1 MYEEQ
6 ETCSLTCDGEKV
18 AMKSVHVHGKLD
30 GLLLRMKTRQT
41 YTNETNDTLETV
53 YTFPLAWGATLLNLA
68 VELNGKRLNGT
79 VIEKKQ
85 AVKQYEK
92 AIDNGDS
99 PIMVE
104 RSGRGLYTANL
115 GNLLPGETAVI
126 EIEYAQLLN
135 LEADRIR
142 LSVPTTIAPR
152 YGDQHQ
158 QGGLQPHQTA
168 AANGLVEYGFFMT
181 LDIQGTAAKGLVSSP
196 THPIKTTKS
205 FDGINVQL
213 GNQTYLD
220 RDFVLLIEDLEGES
234 FCIAGPDA
242 EGSNTTAII
251 TSFCPKL
258 PNAKPSNLRLKV
270 LLDCSGSM
278 VGDSI
283 KQARVALK
291 HLFKQLNEEDSFAY
305 TRFGSSIDRV
315 TPKMTTAH
323 RERIQNL
330 LSTVDKTKADLGG
343 TELGMAM
350 TDVFNMNANGKARNS
365 PEVTDSAD
373 VLLITDGDVWNIENI
388 LASAR
393 ISGHRV
399 YTIGVGSAP
408 AESLL
413 RELAKDSGGSCEF
426 VTPREDMRGAVD
438 RILTRMRSAQE
449 VRFAIKWNAIEDQH
463 KNHEWAS
470 TLPPQLI
477 NGETVHLFARLPAK
491 TETPPLL
498 ICKTLVNEEEH
509 EVSSAK
515 PLSIT
520 WDTEGI
526 TARLCAAAQI
536 GELTES
542 KADTKLAK
550 SLAMKYQLVTQHTNL
565 FLLHERAE
573 ENKAGGLPKLQQIA
587 QMQAAGF
594 SGHGTAWEP
603 GTIILACKVSRSTS
617 SFEYEDSSNSASLGG
632 DYGRLNTPSVWR
644 TNRTQVSA
652 KVDGMYS
659 AGMDDVEIPAFLR
672 KQSDAFEPIVQR
684 SSTSPPEVPS
694 DDMLGQSFMTK
705 IATQVKEWV
714 AATTDV
720 NPAPLISTPPVV
732 KQAPADATLEEIA
745 KTLNAAA
752 LKATTFRQALQ
763 QTLKLK
769 LPSEYAQIIIDLTKE
784 TKDSAISWAL
794 LFEWLFS
801 KDAQDM
807 LLDKHAH
814 RILRSQLKLAS
825 VEMQERSRELFE
837 RSLVTPAS

>member
-1 MYEEQ
+1 MSEQ
-6 ETCSLTCDGEKV
+6 QENCTLTCDGEEV

-30 GLLLRMKTRQT
+30 GLLLRMKVRQT
-41 YTNETNDTLETV
+41 YTNDSDQSLETV

-68 VELNGKRLNGT
+68 VELNGKRLNGS

-85 AVKQYEK
+85 AVKQYEA

-104 RSGRGLYTANL
+104 RSARGLYTANL
-115 GNLLPGETAVI
+115 GNLLPGETAMI

-135 LEADRIR
+135 FETDRIR
-142 LSVPTTIAPR
+142 LSIPTTIAPR
-152 YGDQHQ
+152 YGDQHT
-158 QGGLQPHQTA
+158 QGQLPSHQTTA
-168 AANGLVEYGFFMT
+168 ASSLVEYGFFMT
-181 LDIQGTAAKGLVSSP
+181 LDVKGTAAKGLVSSP
-196 THPIKTTKS
+196 THPIKTSKT

-213 GNQTYLD
+213 GKQAFLD

-234 FCIAGPDA
+234 FCIAGPDT

-258 PNAKPSNLRLKV
+258 PNAKPSALRLKV

-278 VGDSI
+278 AGDSMR
-283 KQARVALK
+283 QARVALK
-291 HLFKQLNEEDSFAY
+291 HLFKQLNEDDSFAY

-315 TPKMTTAH
+315 TKKMTMAYS
-323 RERIQNL
+323 ERIQSL
-330 LSTVDKTKADLGG
+330 LSTIDKTEADLGG

-350 TDVFNMNANGKARNS
+350 TDVFNMNANGKPRNS

-413 RELAKDSGGSCEF
+413 RELAKDTGGSCEF
-426 VTPREDMRGAVD
+426 VTPSEDMRSAVD
-438 RILTRMRSAQE
+438 RMLTRMRSAQE
-449 VRFAIKWNAIEDQH
+449 VRFAIKWNAIEE
-463 KNHEWAS
+463 KNKTHEWAS

-477 NGETVHLFARLPAK
+477 DGETVHLFARLPAK
-491 TETPPLL
+491 TEKPPVL
-498 ICKTLVNEEEH
+498 ICKTLVKDVEQ

-515 PLSIT
+515 PTSIT

-526 TARLCAAAQI
+526 VARLCAAAQI
-536 GELTES
+536 GELTEG

-573 ENKAGGLPKLQQIA
+573 ENKADGLPQLQQVA

-594 SGHGTAWEP
+594 GGYGSVTRAAPVLSVMRMSCHSESFA
-603 GTIILACKVSRSTS
+603 ISDSLS
-617 SFEYEDSSNSASLGG
+617 SPSLGG

-644 TNRTQVSA
+644 TNRTQAAS
-652 KVDGMYS
+652 KVDGMAS
-659 AGMDDVEIPAFLR
+659 AGMDDIEIPAFLR
-672 KQSDAFEPIVQR
+672 KQADSDDQRVQ
-684 SSTSPPEVPS
+684 SSTTSPDAVTYAGS
-694 DDMLGQSFMTK
+694 S
-705 IATQVKEWV
+705 
-714 AATTDV
+714 
-720 NPAPLISTPPVV
+720 NNSLISQLSSKIKDFISPATPPQQKVLT
-732 KQAPADATLEEIA
+732 DEEWPEEPTPSEASKVDIA
-745 KTLNAAA
+745 MALNTAA
-752 LKATTFRQALQ
+752 LHASSFRIALQ
-763 QTLKLK
+763 QTLKLNM
-769 LPSEYAQIIIDLTKE
+769 PSNYAAVIIDLTKV
-784 TKDSAISWAL
+784 TKDSATSWAL
-794 LFEWLFS
+794 LLEWLFGDIEKS
-801 KDAQDM
+801 G
-807 LLDKHAH
+807 LLDRHAQ
-814 RILRSQLKLAS
+814 RLLRSQLKLATE
-825 VEMQERSRELFE
+825 EMRDHAQVLIESNLII
-837 RSLVTPAS
+837 VN

>member
-6 ETCSLTCDGEKV
+6 ENCTLTCNGEEV

-41 YTNETNDTLETV
+41 YTNQSEDTLETV

-68 VELNGKRLNGT
+68 VELNGKRLSGT
-79 VIEKKQ
+79 VIEKKK
-85 AVKQYEK
+85 AVKQYEE
-92 AIDNGDS
+92 AIDNGDT

-104 RSGRGLYTANL
+104 RSGRGLYTVNL

-142 LSVPTTIAPR
+142 LNIPTTIAPR
-152 YGDQHQ
+152 YGDQHK

-181 LDIQGTAAKGLVSSP
+181 LDIQGTAAKGMVSSP

-213 GNQTYLD
+213 GKQTYLD

-234 FCIAGPDA
+234 FCIAGPDT

-258 PNAKPSNLRLKV
+258 PKTKPSNLRLKV

-278 VGDSI
+278 AGDSM

-305 TRFGSSIDRV
+305 TRFGSSLDRV
-315 TPKMTTAH
+315 TKKMTMAYS
-323 RERIQNL
+323 ERIQSL
-330 LSTVDKTKADLGG
+330 LSTIEKTEADLGG
-343 TELGMAM
+343 TELEMAM

-373 VLLITDGDVWNIENI
+373 VLLITDGEVWNIENI

-413 RELAKDSGGSCEF
+413 RELAKDTGGASEF

-463 KNHEWAS
+463 KDHEWAS

-477 NGETVHLFARLPAK
+477 DGETVHLYARLPAK
-491 TETPPLL
+491 TEKPPVL
-498 ICKTLVNEEEH
+498 ICKTLVKDEEQ

-526 TARLCAAAQI
+526 VARLCAAAQI
-536 GELTES
+536 GELTEG

-565 FLLHERAE
+565 FLVHERAE
-573 ENKAGGLPKLQQIA
+573 ENKAEGLPKLQQVA

-594 SGHGTAWEP
+594 GGYGNVIQE
-603 GTIILACKVSRSTS
+603 SRNVDMMVYRSMS
-617 SFEYEDSSNSASLGG
+617 MSFEDTSLGG

-644 TNRTQVSA
+644 TNRTQAAA
-652 KVDGMYS
+652 KVDGMAS
-659 AGMDDVEIPAFLR
+659 AGMDDIEIPAFLR
-672 KQSDAFEPIVQR
+672 KQSDSLNQSVQ
-684 SSTSPPEVPS
+684 SSTTSPGKINHANSMDPS
-694 DDMLGQSFMTK
+694 LISQLVSK
-705 IATQVKEWV
+705 VKDWV
-714 AATTDV
+714 A
-720 NPAPLISTPPVV
+720 PSTPSQASVLNDEDLNEVV
-732 KQAPADATLEEIA
+732 MPSEASREEIA
-745 KTLNAAA
+745 MALNTAA
-752 LKATTFRQALQ
+752 LHASSFRIALQ
-763 QTLKLK
+763 HTLKLNI
-769 LPSEYAQIIIDLTKE
+769 PASYAPAIIDLTKV
-784 TKDSAISWAL
+784 TKDSATSWAL
-794 LFEWLFS
+794 LFECLFGDIEQS
-801 KDAQDM
+801 G
-807 LLDKHAH
+807 LLDRHAK
-814 RILRSQLKLAS
+814 RLLRSQLKLATK
-825 VEMQERSRELFE
+825 EMQERSKELFE
-837 RSLVTPAS
+837 RMLAITS

>member
-6 ETCSLTCDGEKV
+6 ETCSLTCGGEEV

-41 YTNETNDTLETV
+41 YTNQTDDTLETV

-85 AVKQYEK
+85 AVKKYEK
-92 AIDNGDS
+92 AIDNGDT

-135 LEADRIR
+135 FEADRIR
-142 LSVPTTIAPR
+142 LNIPTTIAPR
-152 YGDQHQ
+152 YGDQHK

-181 LDIQGTAAKGLVSSP
+181 LDIQGTAAKGIVSSP

-213 GNQTYLD
+213 GKQTYLD

-234 FCIAGPDA
+234 FCIAGPDT

-258 PNAKPSNLRLKV
+258 PKTKPSNLRLKV

-278 VGDSI
+278 AGDSM

-315 TPKMTTAH
+315 TKKMTMAYS
-323 RERIQNL
+323 ERIQSL
-330 LSTVDKTKADLGG
+330 LSTIDKTEADLGG

-413 RELAKDSGGSCEF
+413 RELAKDTGGASEF

-463 KNHEWAS
+463 KDHEWAS

-477 NGETVHLFARLPAK
+477 DGETVHLYARLPAK
-491 TETPPLL
+491 TEKPPVL
-498 ICKTLVNEEEH
+498 ICKTLVKDEEQ

-526 TARLCAAAQI
+526 VARLCAAAQI
-536 GELTES
+536 GELTEGKS
-542 KADTKLAK
+542 DTKLAK

-565 FLLHERAE
+565 FLVHERAE
-573 ENKAGGLPKLQQIA
+573 ENKADGLPKLQQVA

-594 SGHGTAWEP
+594 GGYGNVIQE
-603 GTIILACKVSRSTS
+603 SRNVDMMVYRSMS
-617 SFEYEDSSNSASLGG
+617 MSFEDTSLGG

-644 TNRTQVSA
+644 TNRTQAAS
-652 KVDGMYS
+652 KVDGMSS
-659 AGMDDVEIPAFLR
+659 AGMDDIEIPAFLR
-672 KQSDAFEPIVQR
+672 KQADASDQHAQSSSTYSDAAENAN
-684 SSTSPPEVPS
+684 SSDPS
-694 DDMLGQSFMTK
+694 LLSQLSSK
-705 IATQVKEWV
+705 IK
-714 AATTDV
+714 D
-720 NPAPLISTPPVV
+720 LISPSTKPQTSVLTDTERP
-732 KQAPADATLEEIA
+732 KKPSPSEATKVDIA
-745 KTLNAAA
+745 MALNTAA
-752 LKATTFRQALQ
+752 LQASSFRIALQ
-763 QTLKLK
+763 QTLKLNIPGK
-769 LPSEYAQIIIDLTKE
+769 YAAVIIDLTKV
-784 TKDSAISWAL
+784 TKDSATSWAL
-794 LFEWLFS
+794 LLEWLFGDIEKS
-801 KDAQDM
+801 G
-807 LLDKHAH
+807 LLDRHAQ
-814 RILRSQLKLAS
+814 RLLRSQLKLATE
-825 VEMQERSRELFE
+825 EMREHAQVLIE
-837 RSLVTPAS
+837 SNLIIVN

>member
-6 ETCSLTCDGEKV
+6 ENCTLTCNGEEV

-30 GLLLRMKTRQT
+30 GLLLRMKVRQT
-41 YTNETNDTLETV
+41 YTNESEDTLETV

-68 VELNGKRLNGT
+68 VELNGKRLSGT
-79 VIEKKQ
+79 VIEKKK
-85 AVKQYEK
+85 AVKQYEE
-92 AIDNGDS
+92 AIDNGDT

-142 LSVPTTIAPR
+142 LNIPTTIAPR

-181 LDIQGTAAKGLVSSP
+181 LDIQGTAAKGMVSSP

-213 GNQTYLD
+213 GNQAYLD

-234 FCIAGPDA
+234 FCIAGPDT

-258 PNAKPSNLRLKV
+258 PKTKPSNLRLKV

-278 VGDSI
+278 AGDSM

-315 TPKMTTAH
+315 TKKMTMAYS
-323 RERIQNL
+323 ERIQSL
-330 LSTVDKTKADLGG
+330 LSTIEKTEADLGG
-343 TELGMAM
+343 TELEMAM

-373 VLLITDGDVWNIENI
+373 VLLITDGEVWNIENI

-413 RELAKDSGGSCEF
+413 RELAKDTGGASEF

-463 KNHEWAS
+463 KDHEWAS

-477 NGETVHLFARLPAK
+477 DGETVHLYARLPAK
-491 TETPPLL
+491 TEKPPVL
-498 ICKTLVNEEEH
+498 ICKTLVKDEEQ

-526 TARLCAAAQI
+526 VARLCAAAQI
-536 GELTES
+536 GELTEG

-565 FLLHERAE
+565 FLVHERAE
-573 ENKAGGLPKLQQIA
+573 ENKADGLPKLQQVA

-594 SGHGTAWEP
+594 GGYGNVIQE
-603 GTIILACKVSRSTS
+603 SRNVDMMVYRSMS
-617 SFEYEDSSNSASLGG
+617 MSFEDTSLGG

-644 TNRTQVSA
+644 TNRTQAAA
-652 KVDGMYS
+652 KVDGMAS
-659 AGMDDVEIPAFLR
+659 AGMDDIEIPAFLR
-672 KQSDAFEPIVQR
+672 KQSDSLNQSVQ
-684 SSTSPPEVPS
+684 SSTTSPGKINHANSMDPS
-694 DDMLGQSFMTK
+694 LISQLVSK
-705 IATQVKEWV
+705 VKDWV
-714 AATTDV
+714 A
-720 NPAPLISTPPVV
+720 PSTPSQASVLNDEDLNEVV
-732 KQAPADATLEEIA
+732 MPSEASREEIA
-745 KTLNAAA
+745 MALNTAA
-752 LKATTFRQALQ
+752 LHASSFRIALQ
-763 QTLKLK
+763 HTLKLNI
-769 LPSEYAQIIIDLTKE
+769 PASYAPAIIDLTKV
-784 TKDSAISWAL
+784 TKDSATSWAL
-794 LFEWLFS
+794 LFECLFGDIEQS
-801 KDAQDM
+801 G
-807 LLDKHAH
+807 LLDRHAK
-814 RILRSQLKLAS
+814 RLLRSQLKLATK
-825 VEMQERSRELFE
+825 EMQERSKELFE
-837 RSLVTPAS
+837 RMLAITS

>member
-6 ETCSLTCDGEKV
+6 ETCTLTCDGEEV

-30 GLLLRMKTRQT
+30 GLLLRMKVRQT
-41 YTNETNDTLETV
+41 YTNDSEDSLETV

-92 AIDNGDS
+92 AIDNGDT

-135 LEADRIR
+135 FEADRIR
-142 LSVPTTIAPR
+142 LNIPTTIAPR

-158 QGGLQPHQTA
+158 QGGLPSHQTA
-168 AANGLVEYGFFMT
+168 AGNGLVEYGFFLT
-181 LDIQGTAAKGLVSSP
+181 LDIHGTAAKGLVSSP
-196 THPIKTTKS
+196 THAIKSTKS

-213 GNQTYLD
+213 GHQAFLD
-220 RDFVLLIEDLEGES
+220 RDFVLLIEDLQGES
-234 FCIAGPDA
+234 FCIAGPDT

-258 PNAKPSNLRLKV
+258 PTTKPSSLRLKV

-278 VGDSI
+278 AGDSMV
-283 KQARVALK
+283 QARVALK
-291 HLFKQLNEEDSFAY
+291 HLFKQLNKEDSFAY

-315 TPKMTTAH
+315 TPKMTVADK
-323 RERIQNL
+323 ERIQSL
-330 LSTVDKTKADLGG
+330 LSTLDKTAADLGG

-350 TDVFNMNANGKARNS
+350 TDVFNMNANGKPRNS
-365 PEVTDSAD
+365 PETTDSAD
-373 VLLITDGDVWNIENI
+373 VLVITDGEVWNIENI

-393 ISGHRV
+393 ISGHRI

-413 RELAKDSGGSCEF
+413 RELAKDTGGACEF
-426 VTPREDMRGAVD
+426 VTPREDMRSAVD
-438 RILTRMRSAQE
+438 RMLTRMRAAQE
-449 VRFAIKWNAIEDQH
+449 VRFAIKWNAIEEKH
-463 KNHEWAS
+463 KHHEWAS

-491 TETPPLL
+491 TEKPPVL
-498 ICKTLVNEEEH
+498 ICKTLVNDIEK

-515 PLSIT
+515 PASIT
-520 WDTEGI
+520 WDSEGI
-526 TARLCAAAQI
+526 VARLCAAAQI
-536 GELTES
+536 GELTEN

-573 ENKAGGLPKLQQIA
+573 ENKAEGLPKLQQVA

-594 SGHGTAWEP
+594 GGFGTVLRAAP
-603 GTIILACKVSRSTS
+603 VLSVLRMS
-617 SFEYEDSSNSASLGG
+617 SHSESFMISDSLSASSIGG

-644 TNRTQVSA
+644 TSRTQTA
-652 KVDGMYS
+652 DKVDGMSS
-659 AGMDDVEIPAFLR
+659 AGMDDIEIPAFLR
-672 KQSDAFEPIVQR
+672 KQADAI
-684 SSTSPPEVPS
+684 SP
-694 DDMLGQSFMTK
+694 
-705 IATQVKEWV
+705 
-714 AATTDV
+714 
-720 NPAPLISTPPVV
+720 STPTQQRVLTNDGWPD
-732 KQAPADATLEEIA
+732 KPKPTEASKFDIA
-745 KTLNAAA
+745 LALNTAA
-752 LKATTFRQALQ
+752 LQASSFRIALQ
-763 QTLKLK
+763 QTLKLNM
-769 LPSEYAQIIIDLTKE
+769 PVNYAAVIIDLTKI
-784 TKDSAISWAL
+784 TKDSATSWAL
-794 LFEWLFS
+794 LFVWLFGDIEKS
-801 KDAQDM
+801 G
-807 LLDKHAH
+807 LLDRHAK
-814 RILRSQLKLAS
+814 RLLRNQLKLAS
-825 VEMQERSRELFE
+825 LELLESSRDLFE
-837 RSLVTPAS
+837 RSLTVST

>member
-6 ETCSLTCDGEKV
+6 ESCTFTCNGDEV

-30 GLLLRMKTRQT
+30 GLLLRMKVRQT
-41 YTNETNDTLETV
+41 YTNETEQALETV

-68 VELNGKRLNGT
+68 VELNGKRLYGT

-92 AIDNGDS
+92 AIDNGDT

-135 LEADRIR
+135 FEADRIR
-142 LSVPTTIAPR
+142 LSIPTTIAPR
-152 YGDQHQ
+152 YGNQHQ

-168 AANGLVEYGFFMT
+168 ASNGLVEYGFFMT
-181 LDIQGTAAKGLVSSP
+181 LDIQGTAAKGIISSP
-196 THPIKTTKS
+196 THPIKSSKS
-205 FDGINVQL
+205 FDGVNVQL
-213 GNQTYLD
+213 DKKAYLD

-234 FCIAGPDA
+234 FCIAGPDT

-258 PNAKPSNLRLKV
+258 PDAKPSNLRLKV

-278 VGDSI
+278 AGDSM

-305 TRFGSSIDRV
+305 TRFGSRIERV
-315 TPKMTTAH
+315 TKQMTMAYS
-323 RERIQNL
+323 ERIKSL
-330 LSTVDKTKADLGG
+330 LSTIDKTEADLGG
-343 TELGMAM
+343 TELAIAM
-350 TDVFNMNANGKARNS
+350 TDVFNMNTNEESSKNS
-365 PEVTDSAD
+365 EVTDSAD
-373 VLLITDGDVWNIENI
+373 VLLITDGEVWNIENI

-413 RELAKDSGGSCEF
+413 KELAKNTGGSCEF

-438 RILTRMRSAQE
+438 RMITRMRSAQE
-449 VRFAIKWNAIEDQH
+449 VRFAIKWNATEEQN
-463 KNHEWAS
+463 KNHEWSS

-477 NGETVHLFARLPAK
+477 DGETVHLFARLPAK
-491 TETPPLL
+491 TEKPPIL
-498 ICKTLVNEEEH
+498 ICKTLVKEVEK

-515 PLSIT
+515 PFSIT

-526 TARLCAAAQI
+526 VARLCAAAQI
-536 GELTES
+536 AELTEG

-550 SLAMKYQLVTQHTNL
+550 SLAMKYQLITQHTNL

-573 ENKAGGLPKLQQIA
+573 ENKSEGLPKLQQVA

-594 SGHGTAWEP
+594 GGYGSVRRATPVMSVMRMSCHSE
-603 GTIILACKVSRSTS
+603 
-617 SFEYEDSSNSASLGG
+617 SFEISDSLSSPSLGG

-644 TNRTQVSA
+644 TNRTQSA
-652 KVDGMYS
+652 SKVDGMAS
-659 AGMDDVEIPAFLR
+659 AGMDDIEIPAFLR
-672 KQSDAFEPIVQR
+672 KQADSIDQHAQS
-684 SSTSPPEVPS
+684 SSTSSDAVENANSSDPS
-694 DDMLGQSFMTK
+694 LLSQLSSK
-705 IATQVKEWV
+705 IK
-714 AATTDV
+714 D
-720 NPAPLISTPPVV
+720 LISPSAKPQTRVLTDAERPKKPSPSEATKVDIAMALNTTAL
-732 KQAPADATLEEIA
+732 QASS
-745 KTLNAAA
+745 
-752 LKATTFRQALQ
+752 FRIALQ
-763 QTLKLK
+763 QTLKLNM
-769 LPSEYAQIIIDLTKE
+769 PSNYAAVIIDLTKV
-784 TKDSAISWAL
+784 TKDSATSWAL
-794 LFEWLFS
+794 LFEWLFGDIEES
-801 KDAQDM
+801 D
-807 LLDKHAH
+807 LLDKHAK
-814 RILRSQLKLAS
+814 RLLRSQLKLATEVMHEKAQALIES
-825 VEMQERSRELFE
+825 NLMINS
-837 RSLVTPAS
+837 

>member
-1 MYEEQ
+1 MYDDEEL
-6 ETCSLTCDGEKV
+6 TSSLTCDGEEV

-30 GLLLRMKTRQT
+30 GLLLRMKSRQT
-41 YTNETNDTLETV
+41 YTNESEDTLETV

-68 VELNGKRLNGT
+68 VELNGKRLSGT
-79 VIEKKQ
+79 VIEKKK
-85 AVKQYEK
+85 AVKQYEE
-92 AIDNGDS
+92 AIDNGDT

-104 RSGRGLYTANL
+104 RSGRGLNTANL

-135 LEADRIR
+135 FEADRIR
-142 LSVPTTIAPR
+142 LNIPTTIAPR
-152 YGDQHQ
+152 YGDQHK

-168 AANGLVEYGFFMT
+168 ATNGLVEYGFFMT
-181 LDIQGTAAKGLVSSP
+181 LDIQGTAAKGMVSSP
-196 THPIKTTKS
+196 THTIKTTKS

-213 GNQTYLD
+213 GKQTYLD

-234 FCIAGPDA
+234 FCIAGPDT

-258 PNAKPSNLRLKV
+258 PKAKQSNLRLKV

-278 VGDSI
+278 AGDSM

-315 TPKMTTAH
+315 TKKMTMAYS
-323 RERIQNL
+323 ERIQSL
-330 LSTVDKTKADLGG
+330 LSTIEKTEADLGG

-350 TDVFNMNANGKARNS
+350 TDVFNMNANGKARNN

-413 RELAKDSGGSCEF
+413 RELAKDTGGASEF

-463 KNHEWAS
+463 KDHEWAS

-477 NGETVHLFARLPAK
+477 DGETVHLYARLPAK
-491 TETPPLL
+491 TEKPPVL
-498 ICKTLVNEEEH
+498 ICKTLVKEEEQ
-509 EVSSAK
+509 EASSAK

-526 TARLCAAAQI
+526 VARLVAAAQI
-536 GELTES
+536 GELTEG

-573 ENKAGGLPKLQQIA
+573 ENKAEGLPKLQQVA

-594 SGHGTAWEP
+594 GGYGNVIQE
-603 GTIILACKVSRSTS
+603 SRNVDMMVYRSMS
-617 SFEYEDSSNSASLGG
+617 MSFEDESLGG

-644 TNRTQVSA
+644 TNRTQAAA
-652 KVDGMYS
+652 KVDGMAS
-659 AGMDDVEIPAFLR
+659 AGMDDIEIPAFLR
-672 KQSDAFEPIVQR
+672 KQADSTDLQAQNSTTAPDAVGYAGSSNPSLISQLSSKIKDFISSSTPHQQKVLNDEVWLDESAPSDASRE
-684 SSTSPPEVPS
+684 
-694 DDMLGQSFMTK
+694 D
-705 IATQVKEWV
+705 IAM
-714 AATTDV
+714 
-720 NPAPLISTPPVV
+720 
-732 KQAPADATLEEIA
+732 
-745 KTLNAAA
+745 TLNKAA
-752 LKATTFRQALQ
+752 LHAPSFRIALQ

-769 LPSEYAQIIIDLTKE
+769 LPFNYASVIIELTK
-784 TKDSAISWAL
+784 TSKDSATSWAL
-794 LFEWLFS
+794 LFEWLFGNIEES
-801 KDAQDM
+801 G
-807 LLDKHAH
+807 LLDRHAQ
-814 RILRSQLKLAS
+814 RLLRSQLKLAS
-825 VEMQERSRELFE
+825 EETQMHANEIFK
-837 RSLVTPAS
+837 SLLENEISSN

>member
-6 ETCSLTCDGEKV
+6 ENCTLTCNGEEV

-30 GLLLRMKTRQT
+30 GLLLRMKSRQT
-41 YTNETNDTLETV
+41 YTNESEDTLETV

-68 VELNGKRLNGT
+68 VELNGKRLSGT
-79 VIEKKQ
+79 VIEKKK
-85 AVKQYEK
+85 AVKQYEE
-92 AIDNGDS
+92 AIDNGDT

-142 LSVPTTIAPR
+142 LNIPTTIAPR
-152 YGDQHQ
+152 YGDQHK

-181 LDIQGTAAKGLVSSP
+181 LDIQGTAAKGMVSSP

-213 GNQTYLD
+213 GNQAYLD

-234 FCIAGPDA
+234 FCIAGPDT

-258 PNAKPSNLRLKV
+258 PKTKPSNLRLKV

-278 VGDSI
+278 AGDSM

-305 TRFGSSIDRV
+305 TRFGSSLDRV
-315 TPKMTTAH
+315 TKKMTMAYS
-323 RERIQNL
+323 ERIQSL
-330 LSTVDKTKADLGG
+330 LSTIEKTEADLGG
-343 TELGMAM
+343 TELEMAM

-373 VLLITDGDVWNIENI
+373 VLLITDGEVWNIENI

-413 RELAKDSGGSCEF
+413 RELAKDTGGASEF

-463 KNHEWAS
+463 KDHEWAS

-477 NGETVHLFARLPAK
+477 DGETVHLYARLPAK
-491 TETPPLL
+491 TEKPPVL
-498 ICKTLVNEEEH
+498 ICKTLVKDEEQ

-526 TARLCAAAQI
+526 VARLCAAAQI
-536 GELTES
+536 GELTEG

-565 FLLHERAE
+565 FLVHERAE
-573 ENKAGGLPKLQQIA
+573 ENKAEGLPKLQQVA

-594 SGHGTAWEP
+594 GGYGNVIQE
-603 GTIILACKVSRSTS
+603 SRNVDMMVYRSMS
-617 SFEYEDSSNSASLGG
+617 MSFEDTSLGG

-644 TNRTQVSA
+644 TNRTQASA
-652 KVDGMYS
+652 KVDGMAS
-659 AGMDDVEIPAFLR
+659 AGMDDIEIPAFLR
-672 KQSDAFEPIVQR
+672 KQSDSLNQSVQ
-684 SSTSPPEVPS
+684 SSTTSPGKINHANSMDPS
-694 DDMLGQSFMTK
+694 LISQLVSK
-705 IATQVKEWV
+705 VKDWV
-714 AATTDV
+714 APSTPSQTSVLNDEDV
-720 NPAPLISTPPVV
+720 NEVV
-732 KQAPADATLEEIA
+732 MPSEASREEIA
-745 KTLNAAA
+745 MALNTAA
-752 LKATTFRQALQ
+752 LHASSFRIALQ
-763 QTLKLK
+763 HTLKLNI
-769 LPSEYAQIIIDLTKE
+769 PASYAPAIIDLTKV
-784 TKDSAISWAL
+784 TKDSATSWAL
-794 LFEWLFS
+794 LFECLFGDIEQS
-801 KDAQDM
+801 G
-807 LLDKHAH
+807 LLDRHAK
-814 RILRSQLKLAS
+814 RLLRSQLKLATK
-825 VEMQERSRELFE
+825 EMQERSKELFE
-837 RSLVTPAS
+837 RMLAITS

>member
-6 ETCSLTCDGEKV
+6 ENCTLTCDGKEV

-30 GLLLRMKTRQT
+30 GLLLRMKVRQT
-41 YTNETNDTLETV
+41 YTNESEDTLETV

-68 VELNGKRLNGT
+68 VELNGKRLRGT

-85 AVKQYEK
+85 AVKQYEE

-135 LEADRIR
+135 FEADRIR
-142 LSVPTTIAPR
+142 LNIPTTIAPR

-181 LDIQGTAAKGLVSSP
+181 LDIQGTAAKGMVSSP

-205 FDGINVQL
+205 FDGVNVQL
-213 GNQTYLD
+213 GKQTYLD

-234 FCIAGPDA
+234 FCIAGPDT

-258 PNAKPSNLRLKV
+258 PKTKPSKLRLKV

-278 VGDSI
+278 AGDSM

-305 TRFGSSIDRV
+305 TRFGSSLDRV
-315 TPKMTTAH
+315 TKKMTMAYS
-323 RERIQNL
+323 ERIQTL
-330 LSTVDKTKADLGG
+330 LSTLDKTEADLGG

-350 TDVFNMNANGKARNS
+350 TDVFNMNANGKARNNL
-365 PEVTDSAD
+365 EVTDSAD

-413 RELAKDSGGSCEF
+413 RELAKDTGGSCEF

-449 VRFAIKWNAIEDQH
+449 VRFAIKWNAIEDKH
-463 KNHEWAS
+463 KDHEWAS

-477 NGETVHLFARLPAK
+477 DGETVHLYARLPAK
-491 TETPPLL
+491 TEKPPVL
-498 ICKTLVNEEEH
+498 ICKTLVKDEEQ

-515 PLSIT
+515 PSSIT

-526 TARLCAAAQI
+526 VARLVAAAQI
-536 GELTES
+536 GELTEG

-565 FLLHERAE
+565 FLVHERAE
-573 ENKAGGLPKLQQIA
+573 ENKADGSPKLQQVA

-594 SGHGTAWEP
+594 GGFGNVIQE
-603 GTIILACKVSRSTS
+603 SRNVDMMVHRSMS
-617 SFEYEDSSNSASLGG
+617 MSFEDASLGG

-644 TNRTQVSA
+644 TNRTQAAA
-652 KVDGMYS
+652 KVDGMAS
-659 AGMDDVEIPAFLR
+659 AGMDEIEIPAFLR
-672 KQSDAFEPIVQR
+672 KQSDLLDLSVQ
-684 SSTSPPEVPS
+684 SSTTSP
-694 DDMLGQSFMTK
+694 GK
-705 IATQVKEWV
+705 INHANSMDSSLISQLVSKVKDWV
-714 AATTDV
+714 A
-720 NPAPLISTPPVV
+720 PSTPAEARVLNDEDLNKVV
-732 KQAPADATLEEIA
+732 MPSEASREEIA
-745 KTLNAAA
+745 MALNTAGLHASS
-752 LKATTFRQALQ
+752 FRIALQ
-763 QTLKLK
+763 HTLKLNM
-769 LPSEYAQIIIDLTKE
+769 PANYAPAIIDLTKV
-784 TKDSAISWAL
+784 TKDSATSWAL
-794 LFEWLFS
+794 LFECLFGDIEQS
-801 KDAQDM
+801 G
-807 LLDKHAH
+807 LLDRHAK
-814 RILRSQLKLAS
+814 RLLRSQLKLATK
-825 VEMQERSRELFE
+825 EMHERSKELFE
-837 RSLVTPAS
+837 RMLTIAS

>member
-1 MYEEQ
+1 MSEQ
-6 ETCSLTCDGEKV
+6 QENCTLTCDGEEV

-30 GLLLRMKTRQT
+30 GLLLRMKVRQT
-41 YTNETNDTLETV
+41 YTNDSDQSLETV

-68 VELNGKRLNGT
+68 VELNGKRLNGS

-85 AVKQYEK
+85 AVKQYEA

-135 LEADRIR
+135 FETDRIR
-142 LSVPTTIAPR
+142 LSIPTTIAPR
-152 YGDQHQ
+152 YGNQHT
-158 QGGLQPHQTA
+158 QGQLPSHQTTA
-168 AANGLVEYGFFMT
+168 ASSLVEYGFFMT
-181 LDIQGTAAKGLVSSP
+181 LDVKGTAAKGMVSSP
-196 THPIKTTKS
+196 THPIKTSKT

-213 GNQTYLD
+213 GKQAFLD

-234 FCIAGPDA
+234 FCIAGPDT

-258 PNAKPSNLRLKV
+258 PNAKPSALRLKV

-278 VGDSI
+278 GGDSMR
-283 KQARVALK
+283 QARVALK
-291 HLFKQLNEEDSFAY
+291 HLFKQLNEDDSFAY

-315 TPKMTTAH
+315 TKKMTMAYS
-323 RERIQNL
+323 ERIQSL
-330 LSTVDKTKADLGG
+330 LSTIDKTEADLGG

-350 TDVFNMNANGKARNS
+350 TDVFNMNANGKPRNS

-413 RELAKDSGGSCEF
+413 RELAKDTGGSCEF
-426 VTPREDMRGAVD
+426 VTPSEDMRSAVD
-438 RILTRMRSAQE
+438 RMLTRMRSAQE
-449 VRFAIKWNAIEDQH
+449 VRFAIKWNAIEEKH

-477 NGETVHLFARLPAK
+477 DGETVHLFARLPAK
-491 TETPPLL
+491 TEKPPVL
-498 ICKTLVNEEEH
+498 ICKTLVKDVEQ

-515 PLSIT
+515 PTSIT

-526 TARLCAAAQI
+526 VARLCAAAQI
-536 GELTES
+536 GELTEG

-573 ENKAGGLPKLQQIA
+573 ENKADGLPQLQQVA

-594 SGHGTAWEP
+594 GGYGSVTRAAPVLSVMRTGCNSEAFAISEC
-603 GTIILACKVSRSTS
+603 LSVS
-617 SFEYEDSSNSASLGG
+617 ALGG

-644 TNRTQVSA
+644 TNRTHAAS
-652 KVDGMYS
+652 KVAGMAS
-659 AGMDDVEIPAFLR
+659 AGMDDIEIPAFLR
-672 KQSDAFEPIVQR
+672 RQVDSDYELAQSSSIAPDAVTYAG
-684 SSTSPPEVPS
+684 SSNNS
-694 DDMLGQSFMTK
+694 
-705 IATQVKEWV
+705 
-714 AATTDV
+714 
-720 NPAPLISTPPVV
+720 LISQLSSKIKDFISPATPPQQKVLT
-732 KQAPADATLEEIA
+732 DEEWPEEPTPYEASKVDIA
-745 KTLNAAA
+745 MALNTAA
-752 LKATTFRQALQ
+752 LHASSFRIALQ
-763 QTLKLK
+763 QTLKLNM
-769 LPSEYAQIIIDLTKE
+769 PSNYAAVIIDLTKV
-784 TKDSAISWAL
+784 TKDSATSWAL
-794 LFEWLFS
+794 LFEWLFGDIEQS
-801 KDAQDM
+801 G
-807 LLDKHAH
+807 LLDKHAK
-814 RILRSQLKLAS
+814 RLLRSQLKLATE
-825 VEMQERSRELFE
+825 EMHEKAQVLIESN
-837 RSLVTPAS
+837 LVINN

>member
-6 ETCSLTCDGEKV
+6 ENCTLTCNGEEV

-30 GLLLRMKTRQT
+30 GLLLRMKSRQT
-41 YTNETNDTLETV
+41 YTNESEDTLETV

-68 VELNGKRLNGT
+68 VELNGKRLSGT
-79 VIEKKQ
+79 VIEKKK
-85 AVKQYEK
+85 AVKQYEE
-92 AIDNGDS
+92 AIDNGDT

-142 LSVPTTIAPR
+142 LNIPTTIAPR
-152 YGDQHQ
+152 YGDQHK

-181 LDIQGTAAKGLVSSP
+181 LDIQGTAAKGMVSSP

-213 GNQTYLD
+213 GNQAYLD

-234 FCIAGPDA
+234 FCIAGPDT

-258 PNAKPSNLRLKV
+258 PKTKPSNLRLKV

-278 VGDSI
+278 AGDSM

-305 TRFGSSIDRV
+305 TRFGSSLDRV
-315 TPKMTTAH
+315 TKKMTMAYS
-323 RERIQNL
+323 ERIQSL
-330 LSTVDKTKADLGG
+330 LSTIEKTEADLGG
-343 TELGMAM
+343 TELEMAM

-373 VLLITDGDVWNIENI
+373 VLLITDGEVWNIENI

-413 RELAKDSGGSCEF
+413 RELAKDTGGASEF

-463 KNHEWAS
+463 KDHEWAS

-477 NGETVHLFARLPAK
+477 DGETVHLYARLPAK
-491 TETPPLL
+491 TEKPPVL
-498 ICKTLVNEEEH
+498 ICKTLVKDEEQ

-526 TARLCAAAQI
+526 VARLCAAAQI
-536 GELTES
+536 GELTEG

-565 FLLHERAE
+565 FLVHERAE
-573 ENKAGGLPKLQQIA
+573 ENKAEGLPKLQQVA

-594 SGHGTAWEP
+594 GGYGNVIQE
-603 GTIILACKVSRSTS
+603 SRNVDMMVYRSMS
-617 SFEYEDSSNSASLGG
+617 MSFEDTSLGG

-644 TNRTQVSA
+644 TNRTQAAA
-652 KVDGMYS
+652 KVDGMAS
-659 AGMDDVEIPAFLR
+659 AGMDDIEIPAFLR
-672 KQSDAFEPIVQR
+672 KQSDSLNQSVQ
-684 SSTSPPEVPS
+684 SSTTSPGKINHANSMDPS
-694 DDMLGQSFMTK
+694 LISQLVSK
-705 IATQVKEWV
+705 VKDWV
-714 AATTDV
+714 A
-720 NPAPLISTPPVV
+720 PSTPSQARVLNDEDLNEVV
-732 KQAPADATLEEIA
+732 MPSEASREDIA
-745 KTLNAAA
+745 MALNTAA
-752 LKATTFRQALQ
+752 LHTSSFRIALQ
-763 QTLKLK
+763 HTLKLNI
-769 LPSEYAQIIIDLTKE
+769 PASYAPAIIDLTKV
-784 TKDSAISWAL
+784 TKDSATSWAL
-794 LFEWLFS
+794 LFECLFGDIEQS
-801 KDAQDM
+801 G
-807 LLDKHAH
+807 LLDRHAK
-814 RILRSQLKLAS
+814 RLLRSQLKLATK
-825 VEMQERSRELFE
+825 EMQERSKELFE
-837 RSLVTPAS
+837 RMLAITS

>member
-1 MYEEQ
+1 
-6 ETCSLTCDGEKV
+6 
-18 AMKSVHVHGKLD
+18 
-30 GLLLRMKTRQT
+30 
-41 YTNETNDTLETV
+41 
-53 YTFPLAWGATLLNLA
+53 
-68 VELNGKRLNGT
+68 
-79 VIEKKQ
+79 VIEKKK
-85 AVKQYEK
+85 AVKQYEE
-92 AIDNGDS
+92 AIDNGDT

-104 RSGRGLYTANL
+104 RSGRGLNTANL

-135 LEADRIR
+135 FEADRIR
-142 LSVPTTIAPR
+142 LNIPTTIAPR
-152 YGDQHQ
+152 YGDQHK

-168 AANGLVEYGFFMT
+168 ATNGLVEYGFFMT
-181 LDIQGTAAKGLVSSP
+181 LDIQGTAAKGMVSSP
-196 THPIKTTKS
+196 THTIKTTKS

-213 GNQTYLD
+213 GKQTYLD

-234 FCIAGPDA
+234 FCIAGPDT

-258 PNAKPSNLRLKV
+258 PKAKQSNLRLKV

-278 VGDSI
+278 AGDSM

-315 TPKMTTAH
+315 TKKMTMAYS
-323 RERIQNL
+323 ERIQSL
-330 LSTVDKTKADLGG
+330 LSTIEKTEADLGG

-350 TDVFNMNANGKARNS
+350 TDVFNMNANGKARNN

-413 RELAKDSGGSCEF
+413 RVLAKDTGGSCEF

-438 RILTRMRSAQE
+438 RMLTRMRSAQE

-463 KNHEWAS
+463 KDHEWAS

-477 NGETVHLFARLPAK
+477 DGETVHLYARLPAK
-491 TETPPLL
+491 TEKPPVL
-498 ICKTLVNEEEH
+498 ICKTLIKEEEQ

-526 TARLCAAAQI
+526 VARLVATAQI
-536 GELTES
+536 GELTEG

-573 ENKAGGLPKLQQIA
+573 ENKAEGLPQLQQVA

-594 SGHGTAWEP
+594 GGYGSVRRAAPDMSIMRMSCNSEAFA
-603 GTIILACKVSRSTS
+603 IS
-617 SFEYEDSSNSASLGG
+617 DSLSASSLRG

-644 TNRTQVSA
+644 TNRTHAAS
-652 KVDGMYS
+652 KVDGMAS
-659 AGMDDVEIPAFLR
+659 AGMDDIEIPAFLR
-672 KQSDAFEPIVQR
+672 KQTDQSDMHVH
-684 SSTSPPEVPS
+684 SSSIESYEASPKDS
-694 DDMLGQSFMTK
+694 DDTSFVSKLVNTVNHWIAPVTITK
-705 IATQVKEWV
+705 QNRQLEKSEQETKLAKE
-714 AATTDV
+714 
-720 NPAPLISTPPVV
+720 
-732 KQAPADATLEEIA
+732 ATLQDIVIA
-745 KTLNAAA
+745 LNAASI
-752 LKATTFRQALQ
+752 KTTSFRIALQ
-763 QTLKLK
+763 HTLKLE
-769 LPSEYAQIIIDLTKE
+769 LPTSYAPIIIKLTKL
-784 TKDSAISWAL
+784 TKDSATSWAL
-794 LFEWLFS
+794 LIEWMIEQKTLQKS
-801 KDAQDM
+801 
-807 LLDKHAH
+807 LEKHAQ
-814 RILRSQLKLAS
+814 RLIRDQLKLVTEDIKTKA
-825 VEMQERSRELFE
+825 VELFKKE
-837 RSLVTPAS
+837 FVISELHS